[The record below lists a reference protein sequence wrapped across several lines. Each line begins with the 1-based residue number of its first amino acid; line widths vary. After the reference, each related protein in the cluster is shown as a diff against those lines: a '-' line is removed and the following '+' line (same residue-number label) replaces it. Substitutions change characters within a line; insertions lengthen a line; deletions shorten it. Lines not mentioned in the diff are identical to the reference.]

1 MRKQYHLQPTQNGF
15 NAWDVDK
22 LIEASKDFPVVQVDL
37 NEIKELDENFWYNG
51 FADELPY

>member
-1 MRKQYHLQPTQNGF
+1 LQPTQNGF